1 MGQYYHIIIKTP
13 DNKIH
18 YNDRTVKGEGYIMAK
33 LMEHSYKETYL
44 MKSVANVLSNG
55 KCRLIW
61 CGDYAEP
68 KEIRMVSKHKASY
81 KRAWVNDKSQET
93 YDTTILTNK
102 KFDFHHKFFVNHTKK
117 IYVTFDDYKKDKYG
131 WSICPISLLTAI
143 GNGRGG
149 GDYHGL
155 NDDKVGSWAWDEV
168 SVCNKRSDFPK
179 DYKLVKIQFKEEY

>member
-81 KRAWVNDKSQET
+81 KRAWVYTSQET
-93 YDTTILTNK
+93 NDNTILTNK
-102 KFDFHHKFFVNHTKK
+102 RFDFHHKFFVNHSKK
-117 IYVTFDDYKKDKYG
+117 TYVSFDDYKKNKYG

-155 NDDKVGSWAWDEV
+155 NDDKVGSWAWDV
-168 SVCNKRSDFPK
+168 ISVCNKRSDFPK
-179 DYKLVKIQFKEEY
+179 DYKLVKIPFKEYF